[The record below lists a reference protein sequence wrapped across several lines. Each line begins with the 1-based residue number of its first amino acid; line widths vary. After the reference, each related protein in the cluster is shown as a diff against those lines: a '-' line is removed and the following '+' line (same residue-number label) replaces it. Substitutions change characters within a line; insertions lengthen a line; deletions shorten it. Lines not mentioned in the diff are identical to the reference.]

1 MYKAAIFVHYYLCKA
16 CLRGK
21 RAQTLLLRCSGS
33 DVRRSA
39 MPVQAEF
46 HPSHFFVV
54 RLTTKP
60 AVHYQRLSPPLPHL
74 FEHQHQL
81 RADLHSKAAGAL
93 KLSQIKMLRK
103 LKIIQLQNPCASFQK
118 KICAPLP
125 EPKYALCGAAE
136 KFSHFALPCF
146 YNGTE
151 M

>member
-1 MYKAAIFVHYYLCKA
+1 MYKAAFFVHYCLSKA
-16 CLRGK
+16 CLRSN
-21 RAQTLLLRCSGS
+21 RAQTILLRCRGS
-33 DVRRSA
+33 DVRSSA
-39 MPVQAEF
+39 LPMQAEF
-46 HPSHFFVV
+46 HPSHLFVV
-54 RLTTKP
+54 RLTAKA
-60 AVHYQRLSPPLPHL
+60 AVYYQRLSPSLSYR

-81 RADLHSKAAGAL
+81 RADLHSKTAGAL

-118 KICAPLP
+118 KICAPPP